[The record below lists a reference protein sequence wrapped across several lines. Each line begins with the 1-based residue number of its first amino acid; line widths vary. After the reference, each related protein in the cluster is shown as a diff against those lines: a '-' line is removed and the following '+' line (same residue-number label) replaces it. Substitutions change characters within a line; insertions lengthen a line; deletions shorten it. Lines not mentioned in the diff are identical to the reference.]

1 MAEAAPST
9 TTTPPALAAAD
20 AGTVLQSVE
29 QLLAALKQPDA
40 RGGTLRIAADADWT
54 VPPVPVHSTGAW
66 RLTAEPGPK
75 RPRLRFTPP
84 APDSTRAVTPWAAM
98 FELRGGSLAL
108 EGLDLVLARAAT
120 PRQGRW
126 TAFTTRPATEL
137 DLTNC
142 TVTVEDNGAGVPSA
156 VVALAADSA
165 DGPDPNAPGPTP
177 AVARFSDSLVRTGG
191 DLVDVSSGQ
200 RLVIELSNVVTA
212 TGGTLVHA
220 HGLPRGQSAGPIS
233 LSLRQATVRTGGGLV
248 QLESATGE
256 PELPVAEVSVH
267 DSVLAGTSQG
277 TPLLRVDGQDALAA
291 LRDRVRWEG
300 RNVAYHQF
308 NTYRRDQ
315 SSQVGSVPTLYD
327 RQSWTVAVGAGESE
341 TVHGDLKFAREWGPE
356 RGWWSFTRADAEL
369 ASDSP
374 AHGVGPDLER
384 IPVPP
389 S

>member
-1 MAEAAPST
+1 M
-9 TTTPPALAAAD
+9 
-20 AGTVLQSVE
+20 
-29 QLLAALKQPDA
+29 
-40 RGGTLRIAADADWT
+40 
-54 VPPVPVHSTGAW
+54 
-66 RLTAEPGPK
+66 
-75 RPRLRFTPP
+75 
-84 APDSTRAVTPWAAM
+84 
-98 FELRGGSLAL
+98 
-108 EGLDLVLARAAT
+108 
-120 PRQGRW
+120 
-126 TAFTTRPATEL
+126 
-137 DLTNC
+137 
-142 TVTVEDNGAGVPSA
+142 
-156 VVALAADSA
+156 
-165 DGPDPNAPGPTP
+165 
-177 AVARFSDSLVRTGG
+177 
-191 DLVDVSSGQ
+191 
-200 RLVIELSNVVTA
+200 
-212 TGGTLVHA
+212 
-220 HGLPRGQSAGPIS
+220 
-233 LSLRQATVRTGGGLV
+233 

-267 DSVLAGTSQG
+267 DSVLAGTPQG
-277 TPLLRVDGQDALAA
+277 TPLLRVDGQDTLAA